1 MSDSALNRLNEKRKM
16 VNERKD
22 SLFDNAIADEPDEY
36 PEYSRVTIKMEVGID
51 TQVRTICSSE
61 KLSKEAFIE
70 AACDWLLD
78 KPGMVEE
85 VLALARKKAF
95 YRKQVGTKRRA
106 KTLSD
111 TYIQKTAP
119 KG

>member
-22 SLFDNAIADEPDEY
+22 SLFDNAIANEQEEY

-51 TQVRTICSSE
+51 TRVRAICSSQ

-78 KPGMVEE
+78 KPEIIEE
-85 VLALARKKAF
+85 ILTLARKKAF

-106 KTLSD
+106 KTMV
-111 TYIQKTAP
+111 QKFCE
-119 KG
+119 

>member
-22 SLFDNAIADEPDEY
+22 SLFDNAIANEPDEY

-51 TQVRTICSSE
+51 TQVRAICSSE

-78 KPGMVEE
+78 KPEIVGE

-95 YRKQVGTKRRA
+95 YRKKIGTKRRA

-111 TYIQKTAP
+111 KFC
-119 KG
+119 G

>member
-22 SLFDNAIADEPDEY
+22 DLFSDTAIADAQEDY
-36 PEYSRVTIKMEVGID
+36 PEYSRVTIKMESGID
-51 TQVRTICSSE
+51 AQVRAICSRE

-70 AACDWLLD
+70 ATCDWLLD
-78 KPGMVEE
+78 KPEIIEE
-85 VLALARKKAF
+85 ILLLARKKAF

-106 KTLSD
+106 KTMV
-111 TYIQKTAP
+111 QKFCN
-119 KG
+119 

>member
-22 SLFDNAIADEPDEY
+22 SLFDNAIANEQEEY

-51 TQVRTICSSE
+51 SQVRAICSNE

-70 AACDWLLD
+70 ATCDWLLN
-78 KPGMVEE
+78 KPDIIEE
-85 VLALARKKAF
+85 ILSLARKKAF

-106 KTLSD
+106 KTMV
-111 TYIQKTAP
+111 QKFCE
-119 KG
+119 

>member
-22 SLFDNAIADEPDEY
+22 SLFDNAIANEQEKY

-51 TQVRTICSSE
+51 SRVRTICSNE

-70 AACDWLLD
+70 ATCDWLLD
-78 KPGMVEE
+78 KPEIIEE
-85 VLALARKKAF
+85 ILSLARKKAF

-106 KTLSD
+106 KTMV
-111 TYIQKTAP
+111 QKFCE
-119 KG
+119 

>member
-22 SLFDNAIADEPDEY
+22 ILFADTAIANNQDEY
-36 PEYSRVTIKMEVGID
+36 PEYSRVTIKMEVGVD
-51 TQVRTICSSE
+51 SRVRAICSTE

-70 AACDWLLD
+70 ATCDWLLD
-78 KPGMVEE
+78 KPEMIEE
-85 VLALARKKAF
+85 VLQLARKKAF

-106 KTLSD
+106 KTMV
-111 TYIQKTAP
+111 QKFCD
-119 KG
+119 

>member
-22 SLFDNAIADEPDEY
+22 NLFDNAIADKQEEY

-51 TQVRTICSSE
+51 SQVRGICSKE

-78 KPGMVEE
+78 KPEIIEE
-85 VLALARKKAF
+85 VLSLARKKAF

-106 KTLSD
+106 KTMG
-111 TYIQKTAP
+111 QKFCD
-119 KG
+119 